1 MGRRPAITD
10 EALIA
15 AARRVFLERGGF
27 ATTREIAGAAGVS
40 EAAIFKRY
48 PTKTALYL
56 AAMMPETPDVTT
68 LPAHDIADPK
78 AALEETARRLLDYFR
93 KVIPAGLQVAM
104 HPSAA
109 LADVAAH
116 FGPERTEALSDAIA
130 DFMTRRKTA
139 GQLAPPDTFA
149 AAQLLIA
156 PVHSLAVYEI
166 IGLHGGRDASHA
178 IPHFIDQLWHGLA
191 PRGGT

>member
-1 MGRRPAITD
+1 MGRRHAITD

-15 AARRVFLERGGF
+15 SAREVFLARGGF
-27 ATTREIAGAAGVS
+27 ATTREIAQAAGIS

-56 AAMMPETPDVTT
+56 AAMLPETPDVTA
-68 LPAHDIADPK
+68 LPAHEISDPK
-78 AALEETARRLLDYFR
+78 AALEETARRLLGYFR
-93 KVIPAGLQVAM
+93 KVVPAGMQVAM
-104 HPSAA
+104 HPSAG

-116 FGPERTEALSDAIA
+116 FGPERTKALA
-130 DFMTRRKTA
+130 DGLVAFLDRRKAA
-139 GQLAPPDTFA
+139 GQIDPPDTFA

-156 PVHSLAVYEI
+156 AIHSLAVYEI
-166 IGLHGGRDASHA
+166 IGLHGGHDASHA

-191 PRGGT
+191 PRSGT